1 MERLLSQTGEQIT
14 EIRNEDFLKVSA
26 CNATLSLYIIIFK
39 LHSHS
44 LLVNILQLTLNV
56 QQLWRHLCRILWI
69 IGIIMQITLTSVCN
83 IIVYWLVGVVTPTQ
97 DLWRLIGGILY
108 FNSFDIDIIITNAP
122 FRSCARDLAGT
133 ARLIMHH
140 GSVLEDANKKP
151 ISQKQSCDT
160 LSTSLFPGL

>member
-44 LLVNILQLTLNV
+44 LLVNILQLTLND

-97 DLWRLIGGILY
+97 DL
-108 FNSFDIDIIITNAP
+108 
-122 FRSCARDLAGT
+122 
-133 ARLIMHH
+133 
-140 GSVLEDANKKP
+140 
-151 ISQKQSCDT
+151 
-160 LSTSLFPGL
+160 